1 MSLEQIAANR
11 CFEGVQQ
18 RFSHESHSLPYQRV
32 FFSSVNFGWPKCVC
46 AVVIISKMLDGE
58 HSVKKLPSTVKK

>member
-18 RFSHESHSLPYQRV
+18 RFSHESHSLGCDMH
-32 FFSSVNFGWPKCVC
+32 FS
-46 AVVIISKMLDGE
+46 IY
-58 HSVKKLPSTVKK
+58 LPPAACLLYTSDAADD